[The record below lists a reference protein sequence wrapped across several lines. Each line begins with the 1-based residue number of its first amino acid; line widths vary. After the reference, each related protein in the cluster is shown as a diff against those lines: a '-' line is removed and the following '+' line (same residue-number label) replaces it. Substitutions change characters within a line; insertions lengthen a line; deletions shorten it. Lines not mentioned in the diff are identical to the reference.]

1 MNRDGKGYLRY
12 TIGYSF
18 SFIYAERKY
27 FSFTCNIHKTTVVF
41 QTVNNLRQVETQY
54 QNIHQ
59 DLVERCRKGDTKAQF
74 ELYKIYYKPMY
85 NICLRMVGAQVEAE
99 DVMQEAFLNAFTKID
114 TYLGVVSFGAW
125 LKKIVINRSL
135 DHLKKR
141 KVKFEELNEKIPDEE
156 PVSIEISEIQM
167 EKLKNAIQQ
176 LPDGYRVVLSLYL
189 LEGYDHEEIAQI
201 LGITNVSSRSQ
212 YMRAKLKLR
221 EMLHREELFE
231 YN

>member
-1 MNRDGKGYLRY
+1 
-12 TIGYSF
+12 
-18 SFIYAERKY
+18 
-27 FSFTCNIHKTTVVF
+27 
-41 QTVNNLRQVETQY
+41 
-54 QNIHQ
+54 
-59 DLVERCRKGDTKAQF
+59 
-74 ELYKIYYKPMY
+74 MY

-114 TYLGVVSFGAW
+114 TYQGVVSFGAW

-156 PVSIEISEIQM
+156 PVNIEISEIQM

-221 EMLHREELFE
+221 EMLHKEELFE

>member
-1 MNRDGKGYLRY
+1 
-12 TIGYSF
+12 
-18 SFIYAERKY
+18 
-27 FSFTCNIHKTTVVF
+27 
-41 QTVNNLRQVETQY
+41 VETEY

-85 NICLRMVGAQVEAE
+85 NICLRMVGSQVEAE

-114 TYLGVVSFGAW
+114 TYQGVVSFGAW

>member
-1 MNRDGKGYLRY
+1 M
-12 TIGYSF
+12 
-18 SFIYAERKY
+18 
-27 FSFTCNIHKTTVVF
+27 
-41 QTVNNLRQVETQY
+41 ETQY

-59 DLVERCRKGDTKAQF
+59 DLIERCRKGDTQAQF
-74 ELYKIYYKPMY
+74 ELYKLYFKPMY
-85 NICLRMVGAQVEAE
+85 TVCMQMVGNAVEAE
-99 DVMQEAFLNAFTKID
+99 DVMQEAFLKAFTKID
-114 TYLGVVSFGAW
+114 TYEGVVSFGAW

-156 PVSIEISEIQM
+156 PVTLVISEIKM
-167 EKLKNAIQQ
+167 EQLKKAIQR

-212 YMRAKLKLR
+212 FLRAKLKLR
-221 EMLHREELFE
+221 DMLQKEELFE